1 MSNWIW
7 VGRWSQLLQLCLTL
21 KRYGSLHGL
30 WKTFIEECPQKVFLS
45 FWRGPYDCR
54 GKPRIALIQNDR
66 QFNSLWSSSSCRKTA
81 LHSSAPIHWIR
92 PRPPHDHRRQHW
104 CQHRPRHGLMVGWL
118 NEYLD
123 IKGESVI
130 EWTEAFDSEDAM
142 VAFWYGLL
150 WWVTRI
156 DVDCCIHSR
165 YSKASATSAFY
176 LANKIP
182 IEHRRPFGR
191 QSDTLQL
198 NFPSNMLASQLKIS
212 ILECSS
218 KFGTIHVP
226 KLCPWSQD
234 ITSWFWCSQTWI
246 SLAKASS
253 PGSCCKSRNCFLS
266 AMRSLRCESAEAS
279 SSWLMQSDANCKWN
293 SQKIVD
299 KNENI

>member
-1 MSNWIW
+1 
-7 VGRWSQLLQLCLTL
+7 
-21 KRYGSLHGL
+21 
-30 WKTFIEECPQKVFLS
+30 
-45 FWRGPYDCR
+45 
-54 GKPRIALIQNDR
+54 
-66 QFNSLWSSSSCRKTA
+66 
-81 LHSSAPIHWIR
+81 
-92 PRPPHDHRRQHW
+92 
-104 CQHRPRHGLMVGWL
+104 MVGWL

-142 VAFWYGLL
+142 VAWYGLL

-156 DVDCCIHSR
+156 DVECCIHSR

-226 KLCPWSQD
+226 RLCPWSQD

-266 AMRSLRCESAEAS
+266 AIRSLRCESAEA

-293 SQKIVD
+293 LRKIVD
-299 KNENI
+299 KNQKYKNFQLPQGELAASLFTYWQCKLCPQFPSKYVLLQRDSPGLPTMTAVAGGLSVGLPVRLPARTEISD

>member
-1 MSNWIW
+1 
-7 VGRWSQLLQLCLTL
+7 
-21 KRYGSLHGL
+21 
-30 WKTFIEECPQKVFLS
+30 
-45 FWRGPYDCR
+45 
-54 GKPRIALIQNDR
+54 
-66 QFNSLWSSSSCRKTA
+66 
-81 LHSSAPIHWIR
+81 
-92 PRPPHDHRRQHW
+92 
-104 CQHRPRHGLMVGWL
+104 MVGWL
-118 NEYLD
+118 NKYLD
-123 IKGESVI
+123 IKEESVI
-130 EWTEAFDSEDAM
+130 EWTEAFNSEDAM
-142 VAFWYGLL
+142 VAWYGLL

-156 DVDCCIHSR
+156 DVECCIHSR

-198 NFPSNMLASQLKIS
+198 NFPSNMLASQLQIS

-253 PGSCCKSRNCFLS
+253 PGSCCKSRNCCLS
-266 AMRSLRCESAEAS
+266 AIRSLRCESAEAS
-279 SSWLMQSDANCKWN
+279 SSWLMQSDANCKGN
-293 SQKIVD
+293 SWKIVD
-299 KNENI
+299 KNDNIIYNIDTNKNYQLPLGELAASLFTYWQCKLCVQQFPSKYVLLQSDSPGLPTMTAVAGGLSVGLPVRLPARSEISD